1 MRMGTVAVGIAVVI
15 GLLWLRD
22 HDKRVREAATAQASM
37 DSLRRVVVAE
47 RDLRASERTRDSI
60 ASLRAIQASDA
71 LLARARRESDRLS
84 GDLGRLLDSLGAI
97 LPDTLDPFVARIIAS
112 YNELQRTF
120 DRTLAAADSAIAVR
134 DEWIVQIQ
142 STYDYDLSRV
152 DAQID
157 ECLGQLQS
165 ANTRVRPGLF
175 RRVVGVA
182 PWLVGAYLA
191 GRVHQ
196 IITSN

>member
-1 MRMGTVAVGIAVVI
+1 MGTVAVGVAVVI

-22 HDKRVREAATAQASM
+22 HDKRIRETASATRSM
-37 DSLRRVVVAE
+37 DSLRLAVTVE
-47 RDLRASERTRDSI
+47 RSERAAEHTRDSI

-97 LPDTLDPFVARIIAS
+97 LPDTLDPFAARILAS

-134 DEWIVQIQ
+134 DEWIVQIE
-142 STYDYDLSRV
+142 STYASDLSKV

-157 ECLGQLQS
+157 ECMAQLVT
-165 ANTRVRPGLF
+165 ANRRSNPGLLTRVARALP
-175 RRVVGVA
+175 
-182 PWLVGAYLA
+182 YLA
-191 GRVHQ
+191 GVYLVL
-196 IITSN
+196 SSF